1 MCTVAGEAESRAG
14 RVAASDPAIR
24 SRSPGQLLG
33 PSLPGIRTQRVGS
46 RESTYKVYMFVFV
59 CEVYE
64 ISFTLY
70 ELDDS
75 LNISCHFSPCKTT
88 QINEKMLIYT
98 FPERHDFHN
107 FYSNTAAVAYVAK
120 I

>member
-75 LNISCHFSPCKTT
+75 LNISCHFSPCKTISKST
-88 QINEKMLIYT
+88 K
-98 FPERHDFHN
+98 
-107 FYSNTAAVAYVAK
+107 K
-120 I
+120 C